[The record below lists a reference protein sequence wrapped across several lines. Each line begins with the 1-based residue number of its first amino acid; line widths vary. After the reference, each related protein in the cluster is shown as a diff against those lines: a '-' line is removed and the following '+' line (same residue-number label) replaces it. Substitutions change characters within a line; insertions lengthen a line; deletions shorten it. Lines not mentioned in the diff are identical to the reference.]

1 MSGDLA
7 IASTCAVARWG
18 STPVGF
24 VAGILQGASGV
35 SAPVSVTFLSIVRLD
50 RETFIVTIAV
60 FFIAMGV
67 VQAPTLMAMG
77 LLDWRTGGLSLLA
90 VLPLLAGMPLGEAII
105 RRVSRQWF
113 DRLIMLVLAVMAVM
127 LVVST
132 QFPAS
137 AATG

>member
-1 MSGDLA
+1 
-7 IASTCAVARWG
+7 
-18 STPVGF
+18 
-24 VAGILQGASGV
+24 
-35 SAPVSVTFLSIVRLD
+35 
-50 RETFIVTIAV
+50 
-60 FFIAMGV
+60 
-67 VQAPTLMAMG
+67 
-77 LLDWRTGGLSLLA
+77 
-90 VLPLLAGMPLGEAII
+90 MPLGEAII

>member
-1 MSGDLA
+1 M
-7 IASTCAVARWG
+7 
-18 STPVGF
+18 
-24 VAGILQGASGV
+24 
-35 SAPVSVTFLSIVRLD
+35 SVTFLSIVRLD

-60 FFIAMGV
+60 FFIAIGL
-67 VQAPTLMAMG
+67 VQAPTLIAMG

-132 QFPAS
+132 QFPAG